1 MASTIQETADLK
13 TYSSIV
19 NSKELKGV
27 VQQDQ
32 RSVRSAN
39 IASVVKKVVE
49 EGAGTSWFP
58 VSPRPEEDDKVLS
71 GKVMEVIKEKPS
83 VYTRKGY
90 GWQAKTC
97 HCQDDFVKLKQ
108 SCRESDSVEGN

>member
-1 MASTIQETADLK
+1 MINVGGNQERTDQERTLSCSILCHNNNEQLNTVASTIQETADLK

-39 IASVVKKVVE
+39 IASVVKNVVE
-49 EGAGTSWFP
+49 EGAGTS
-58 VSPRPEEDDKVLS
+58 
-71 GKVMEVIKEKPS
+71 
-83 VYTRKGY
+83 
-90 GWQAKTC
+90 
-97 HCQDDFVKLKQ
+97 
-108 SCRESDSVEGN
+108 